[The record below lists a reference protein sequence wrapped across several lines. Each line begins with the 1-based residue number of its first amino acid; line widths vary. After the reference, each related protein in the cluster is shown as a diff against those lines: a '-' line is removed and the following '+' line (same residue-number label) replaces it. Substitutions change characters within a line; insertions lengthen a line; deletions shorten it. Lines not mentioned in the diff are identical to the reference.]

1 MEDRSPEASESGR
14 PRPGGDPLQMTEAEK
29 RAAEWEARHDV
40 AARGHRA
47 GPDVLQHYFAR
58 ERLTHAAQ
66 LHPARENASP
76 EPRQPVQ
83 PAPAPPRP
91 RPRPRV
97 RGLLRRLFRR
107 RG

>member
-1 MEDRSPEASESGR
+1 MSIENRSPDASESGR
-14 PRPGGDPLQMTEAEK
+14 SRPGGDPLQMTEAEK

-47 GPDVLQHYFAR
+47 GPDVLQHYFAH
-58 ERLTHAAQ
+58 ERLTHAAEPHRAGG
-66 LHPARENASP
+66 HPVTESRQAVELAPTAP
-76 EPRQPVQ
+76 EPPS
-83 PAPAPPRP
+83 
-91 RPRPRV
+91 